1 MLCYISIIAL
11 LLKETLMKVK
21 EKRID
26 QLITKDKYKAH
37 LVESVIR
44 QMINENKTIHVVVEE
59 MEAENVEAS
68 MSDAGRVVPH

>member
-1 MLCYISIIAL
+1 
-11 LLKETLMKVK
+11 MKVK

-26 QLITKDKYKAH
+26 QIITRDRYRAH

-44 QMINENKTIHVVVEE
+44 QMIDEDKTIHVVVEE

-68 MSDAGRVVPH
+68 MPNSRRVVPH